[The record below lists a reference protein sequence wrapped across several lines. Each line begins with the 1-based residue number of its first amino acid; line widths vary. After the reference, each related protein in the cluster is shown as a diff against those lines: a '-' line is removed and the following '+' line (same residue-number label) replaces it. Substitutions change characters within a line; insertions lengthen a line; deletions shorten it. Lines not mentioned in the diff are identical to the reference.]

1 MIARGSPKLGRF
13 LATTSATMKKKSPK
27 CSRGKKAA
35 GSPRV
40 KQRAS
45 WNPALEKSL
54 VHILLDYKDS
64 HHRGENGWTSKG
76 WNKMVKEFHEKN
88 QARMQNG
95 CKWNEKRCM
104 IEGDDFM
111 WNNLRVSFSRLK
123 KFQNNKASFLLFD
136 DLGLVYDG
144 HLAEGT
150 YNFTSMDNEEEVPL
164 RQIYSLEDEMQELGG
179 NQVHDLEDE
188 DISLHRINEDV
199 ASEDASVERN
209 RQPREA
215 SENASAERNG
225 QPREASEDAS
235 VQRNVQ
241 QKRLAAA
248 LKNKEGKDGKKPK
261 KTASIEGMME
271 RYLEMRTKQA
281 EEETAS
287 LEREKVIAQG
297 ADYSVKRCISVLSSM
312 DVTKE
317 EKAKAYAVFKNPE
330 NREVFL
336 CACDHDLE
344 SALIWLRSEMV

>member
-1 MIARGSPKLGRF
+1 
-13 LATTSATMKKKSPK
+13 
-27 CSRGKKAA
+27 
-35 GSPRV
+35 
-40 KQRAS
+40 
-45 WNPALEKSL
+45 
-54 VHILLDYKDS
+54 
-64 HHRGENGWTSKG
+64 
-76 WNKMVKEFHEKN
+76 MVKEFHEKN
-88 QARMQNG
+88 KYVSYSKEQVQDKERELKRDYRMLKQARMQSG

-111 WNNLRVSFSRLK
+111 WNNLRVSFPRIK
-123 KFQNNKASFLLFD
+123 KFQNNKASFPLFD

-164 RQIYSLEDEMQELGG
+164 RQIYSLEDEIQELGG

-199 ASEDASVERN
+199 ASEDANV
-209 RQPREA
+209 
-215 SENASAERNG
+215 ERNG
-225 QPREASEDAS
+225 QPREASEDESVERSEQPREASKDAS
-235 VQRNVQ
+235 VQSNVQ
-241 QKRLAAA
+241 QRRLATA
-248 LKNKEGKDGKKPK
+248 LKNKEGKDAKIPK
-261 KTASIEGMME
+261 KTASIEGMRE

-317 EKAKAYAVFKNPE
+317 EKAKAYVVFKNPG
-330 NREVFL
+330 NMEVFL
-336 CACDHDLE
+336 CACEHDLE